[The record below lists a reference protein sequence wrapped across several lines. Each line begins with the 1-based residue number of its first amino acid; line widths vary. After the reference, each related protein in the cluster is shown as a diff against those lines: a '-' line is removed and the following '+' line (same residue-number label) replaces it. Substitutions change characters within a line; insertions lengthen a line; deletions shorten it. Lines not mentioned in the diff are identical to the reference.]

1 MPELIAT
8 RDGFGK
14 ALLALGKENKLVV
27 NLEADL
33 GKSTKSILFAKEFPD
48 RTINFGISEQDMMT
62 TAAGLAYSGKIPFAS
77 TFAIFTE
84 RAFEQIRNS
93 VARTN
98 LNVKI
103 VGSHSGLLTG
113 DDGDSAQCIE
123 DLSVYRSLPNMVVLS
138 PSDAIETEKATY
150 AMAKHSGPM
159 YLRIGREKIP
169 VIFDANYKFELGKG
183 VLLRDGKDVTIFAT
197 GPLVLIALDAGKLLE
212 AEGISA
218 RVINIHTIKPIDK
231 DLIIKAATETKAIVT
246 AEDHNIIGGL
256 GSAVSEVLTE
266 YALAPLERVGVK
278 DRFGESGKPAELY
291 KKYGLTAEDIV
302 KHAKKAIARKRV

>member
-1 MPELIAT
+1 MPEMIAT

-14 ALLALGKENKLVV
+14 ALLNLGKENKLVV

-48 RTINFGISEQDMMT
+48 RTINFGISEQDMIT

-123 DLSVYRSLPNMVVLS
+123 DVAVYRSLPNMVVLS
-138 PSDAIETEKATY
+138 PADAIETEKATY
-150 AMAKHSGPM
+150 AMAEHTGPM

-169 VIFDANYKFELGKG
+169 VLFDANYKFEFGKG
-183 VLLRDGKDVTIFAT
+183 VLLKDGKDVTIFAT
-197 GPLVLIALDAGKLLE
+197 GPLVSIALDAGKLLE
-212 AEGISA
+212 SEGVSA
-218 RVINIHTIKPIDK
+218 RIINIHTIKPIDK

>member
-1 MPELIAT
+1 MIAT

-14 ALLALGKENKLVV
+14 ALLNLGRENKLVV

-138 PSDAIETEKATY
+138 PADAIETEKATY
-150 AMAKHSGPM
+150 AMAEHVGPM

-169 VIFDANYKFELGKG
+169 VLFDANYKFELGKG

-197 GPLVLIALDAGKLLE
+197 GPLVSIALDAAKLLE
-212 AEGISA
+212 QEKISA

-291 KKYGLTAEDIV
+291 KKYGLTAEEIV

>member
-1 MPELIAT
+1 MPEMIAT
-8 RDGFGK
+8 RDVFGK
-14 ALLALGKENKLVV
+14 ALLNLGKENKLVV

-48 RTINFGISEQDMMT
+48 RTINFGISEQDMIT

-93 VARTN
+93 VARVN
-98 LNVKI
+98 LNVKVI
-103 VGSHSGLLTG
+103 GSHSGLLTG

-123 DLSVYRSLPNMVVLS
+123 DVAVYRSLPNMVVLS
-138 PSDAIETEKATY
+138 PADAVETEKATY
-150 AMAKHSGPM
+150 AMAEYVGPM

-169 VIFDANYKFELGKG
+169 VLFDASYEFELGKG
-183 VLLRDGKDVTIFAT
+183 VLLKDGKDVTIFAT
-197 GPLVLIALDAGKLLE
+197 GPLVSIALDAGKLLE
-212 AEGISA
+212 AEGVSA
-218 RVINIHTIKPIDK
+218 RIVNIHTIKPIDK
-231 DLIIKAATETKAIVT
+231 EMIIKAATETKAIVT

-302 KHAKKAIARKRV
+302 KHVKKAIARKRV

>member
-1 MPELIAT
+1 MPEMIAT

-14 ALLALGKENKLVV
+14 ALLNLGKENKLVV

-48 RTINFGISEQDMMT
+48 RTINFGISEQDMIT

-123 DLSVYRSLPNMVVLS
+123 DVAVYRSLPNMVVLS
-138 PSDAIETEKATY
+138 PADAIETEKATY
-150 AMAKHSGPM
+150 AMAEHTGPM

-169 VIFDANYKFELGKG
+169 VLFDANYKFEFGKG
-183 VLLRDGKDVTIFAT
+183 VLLKDGKDVTIFAT
-197 GPLVLIALDAGKLLE
+197 GPLVSIALDAGKLLE
-212 AEGISA
+212 SEGVSA
-218 RVINIHTIKPIDK
+218 RIINIHTIKPIDK

-278 DRFGESGKPAELY
+278 YRFGESGKPAELY

>member
-1 MPELIAT
+1 MPEMIAT

-14 ALLALGKENKLVV
+14 ALLNLGKENKLVV

-48 RTINFGISEQDMMT
+48 RTINFGISEQDMIT

-138 PSDAIETEKATY
+138 PADAIETEKATY
-150 AMAKHSGPM
+150 AMAEHTGPM

-169 VIFDANYKFELGKG
+169 VLFDANYKFEFGKG
-183 VLLRDGKDVTIFAT
+183 VLLKDGKDVTIFAT
-197 GPLVLIALDAGKLLE
+197 GPLVSIALDAGKLLE
-212 AEGISA
+212 SEGVSA
-218 RVINIHTIKPIDK
+218 RIINIHTIKPIDK